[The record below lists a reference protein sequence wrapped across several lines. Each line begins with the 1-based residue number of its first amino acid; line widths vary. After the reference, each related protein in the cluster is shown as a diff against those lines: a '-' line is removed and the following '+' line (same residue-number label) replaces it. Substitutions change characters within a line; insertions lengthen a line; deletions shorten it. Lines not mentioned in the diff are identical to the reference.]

1 MSNTDNQNP
10 SEEVGV
16 AGERGAGITSVA
28 EEKSAAGTIGRSVV
42 VGLIVL
48 AGLGFL
54 YATWDSGDKK
64 EEERQTK
71 TQIGPG
77 GIPFQ
82 PADLPKLPESQP
94 VTVEQPQKIEQV
106 QRTEPRDEMLEASIR
121 SPVIAFSNNSSRR
134 ENGQNGQ
141 QGNGQPVQGQ
151 QDFAVDLPPGM
162 GGLLGG
168 QQGQQQRPDR
178 LRDKLQPT
186 NLEGVSASVL
196 PDLHMVVPQGTQI
209 PCVLQTAISSDQP
222 GMVSCVIQR
231 DVMSA
236 SGQVVLM
243 EKGTVVTGEYN
254 EGLRRGQKR
263 IFVLWNRARTPTGV
277 IVNMASPGADGLGR
291 SGFDGKIDNHFWER
305 FGGAIL
311 MSVVGDASK
320 YAFQRLND
328 GTEIETSET
337 ENASRDAAAIAL
349 ENSINIGPTL
359 YKNQGEQVSIFV
371 ARDLFFDKVYQLH
384 TTETRTQIYDRTV
397 TGDMRANAPAMV
409 TK

>member
-1 MSNTDNQNP
+1 MSNTDNHNP
-10 SEEVGV
+10 NEEASV
-16 AGERGAGITSVA
+16 AGERGPGITSVA

-54 YATWDSGDKK
+54 YATWDSGDKN
-64 EEERQTK
+64 EEERETK

-77 GIPFQ
+77 AVPFQ
-82 PADLPKLPESQP
+82 PAALPPPPEPPPAPVQQPQP
-94 VTVEQPQKIEQV
+94 VQQV
-106 QRTEPRDEMLEASIR
+106 QQPEPRDEMLDASIR
-121 SPVIAFSNNSSRR
+121 SPVIAFSNSSSRR
-134 ENGQNGQ
+134 DNGQGGQ
-141 QGNGQPVQGQ
+141 QGQGQ
-151 QDFAVDLPPGM
+151 GAPGQDFSVDLPPGI

-168 QQGQQQRPDR
+168 QQAQQRQDR

-186 NLEGVSASVL
+186 NLEGVTASVL

-243 EKGTVVTGEYN
+243 EKGTTVTGEYN
-254 EGLRRGQKR
+254 DGLRRGQKR

-311 MSVVGDASK
+311 MSIVGDASK
-320 YAFQRLND
+320 YAFQQLND
-328 GTEIETSET
+328 GTDFETNET
-337 ENASRDAAAIAL
+337 ENASRDAASIAL
-349 ENSINIGPTL
+349 ENSINIPPTL

-371 ARDLFFDKVYQLH
+371 ARDLFFDKVYQLK
-384 TTETRTQIYDRTV
+384 TTETRTQILDRTA
-397 TGDMRANAPAMV
+397 TGNMRANAPIMV